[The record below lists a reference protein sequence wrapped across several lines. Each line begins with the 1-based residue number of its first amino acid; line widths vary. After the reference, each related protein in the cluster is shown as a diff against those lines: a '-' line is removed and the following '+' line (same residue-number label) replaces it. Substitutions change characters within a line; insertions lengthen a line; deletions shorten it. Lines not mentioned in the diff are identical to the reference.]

1 MGQKE
6 ASAKY
11 FMDERRTESQALLL
25 LPFGT
30 GQTRSKILPSEGAL
44 DCVIFL
50 IRGQASESCLRN
62 NGGNSCLLRPFMAFH
77 GHGSPLQGGP
87 QGRMTLFT

>member
-11 FMDERRTESQALLL
+11 FMDERRTESHALLL

-30 GQTRSKILPSEGAL
+30 GQAPSKILPLEEAL
-44 DCVIFL
+44 DCFIFL
-50 IRGQASESCLRN
+50 IRGEVSESCLRT
-62 NGGNSCLLRPFMAFH
+62 NGGSRSSAVC
-77 GHGSPLQGGP
+77 
-87 QGRMTLFT
+87 

>member
-1 MGQKE
+1 MGHKE

-11 FMDERRTESQALLL
+11 FMDEKRTESQALLL

-30 GQTRSKILPSEGAL
+30 GQILSKILPSEGAL

-50 IRGQASESCLRN
+50 IRGQAPESCLRKRR
-62 NGGNSCLLRPFMAFH
+62 SSAVC
-77 GHGSPLQGGP
+77 
-87 QGRMTLFT
+87 